1 MVNESISIEQRL
13 VNIEQKLVNIEALL
27 TATKTVLTFDEACDY
42 SGKKKSFM
50 YKLTASGKVPHYKPD
65 GKMIY
70 FDRAELEKWLLR
82 NRITPASEID
92 EQASTYVTLNQRG
105 GAR

>member
-1 MVNESISIEQRL
+1 MINESLSIEQRL
-13 VNIEQKLVNIEALL
+13 CNIEKLL
-27 TATKTVLTFDEACDY
+27 TATKTVLTFDEACNY
-42 SGKKKSFM
+42 TGHAKSFM
-50 YKLTASGKVPHYKPD
+50 YKLTSQGKIPCYKPE
-65 GKMIY
+65 GKMIF

-105 GAR
+105 GAK